1 MEHRSTWEQMVN
13 MERFYWSLAAT
24 AGPVHPGYVMSAS
37 DRINV
42 NYRHRVFIEIFG
54 KTQDHS
60 K

>member
-1 MEHRSTWEQMVN
+1 MSVCPWKIEANGKW
-13 MERFYWSLAAT
+13 FYWSLAAT
-24 AGPVHPGYVMSAS
+24 AGPVHPGYVMSAR

-54 KTQDHS
+54 KTQEQ